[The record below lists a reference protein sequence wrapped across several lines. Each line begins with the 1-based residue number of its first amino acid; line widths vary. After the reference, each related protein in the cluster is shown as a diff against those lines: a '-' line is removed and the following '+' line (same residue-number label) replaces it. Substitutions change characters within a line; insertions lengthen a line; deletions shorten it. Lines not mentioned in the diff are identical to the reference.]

1 MMMTTTTAA
10 IRYRSFE
17 FVSLCSVAEGEAATV
32 PVGDAKG
39 DGEGEAAT
47 VPVGDAKGDGEGEGV
62 EVSVGVGVA
71 NRASPKQTRRQ
82 SLVPT

>member
-17 FVSLCSVAEGEAATV
+17 FVSLCSVA
-32 PVGDAKG
+32 
-39 DGEGEAAT
+39 EGEAAT